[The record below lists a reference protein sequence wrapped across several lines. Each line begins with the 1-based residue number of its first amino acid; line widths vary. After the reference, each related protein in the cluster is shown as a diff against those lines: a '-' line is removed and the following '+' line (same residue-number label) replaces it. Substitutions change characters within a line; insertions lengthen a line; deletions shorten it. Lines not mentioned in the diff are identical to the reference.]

1 MPKRLLLVFKYNMDR
16 LIIES
21 ILADA
26 NEVALVDT
34 QSSVPCICLG
44 FEDAN
49 MEQVKHAFEELR
61 KLTTNKEVSL
71 VICET
76 LVNGIYDM
84 EIVTDALDE
93 PVRICNKVVE
103 QQTLKGI
110 REIMDKH
117 PSLILAVRGAEA
129 DTELKIN
136 TATYKAHQL

>member
-1 MPKRLLLVFKYNMDR
+1 MDR
-16 LIIES
+16 LVIES

-34 QSSVPCICLG
+34 QNSVPCICLG
-44 FEDAN
+44 FDDTN
-49 MEQVKHAFEELR
+49 MEQVKHAFGELK
-61 KLTTNKEVSL
+61 KLTSNKSVSL
-71 VICET
+71 IICET
-76 LVNGIYDM
+76 LVTGIYDI

-117 PSLILAVRGAEA
+117 PELILAVRGAAE
-129 DTELKIN
+129 DTELKID

>member
-1 MPKRLLLVFKYNMDR
+1 MDR
-16 LIIES
+16 LVIES

-34 QSSVPCICLG
+34 QSSLPCICLG
-44 FEDAN
+44 FDNAN
-49 MEQVKHAFEELR
+49 MEQVKHAFEELNR
-61 KLTTNKEVSL
+61 LTLNKAVSL
-71 VICET
+71 IICET
-76 LVNGIYDM
+76 LVTGIYDL

-117 PSLILAVRGAEA
+117 PELILAVRGEGGNV
-129 DTELKIN
+129 ELKIDIG
-136 TATYKAHQL
+136 TYKAHQL

>member
-1 MPKRLLLVFKYNMDR
+1 MAG
-16 LIIES
+16 
-21 ILADA
+21 AD
-26 NEVALVDT
+26 EVALVDT

-44 FEDAN
+44 FEDGKI
-49 MEQVKHAFEELR
+49 EQVKHAFEALK
-61 KLTTNKEVSL
+61 KLTANKAVSL

-76 LVNGIYDM
+76 LVNGIYDL

-117 PSLILAVRGAEA
+117 PELILAVSGAEA

-136 TATYKAHQL
+136 TATYKAHTL